1 MISPSA
7 PSNPPSP
14 GGGASDDELR
24 AAFAGLRPA
33 LRRAAGFGAAAS
45 VLALAP
51 SWYMLE
57 VYDRVVNSRSGMTLA
72 MLTLA
77 IVLAYLLT
85 AVQEWARGALLHA
98 AGASLDARL
107 GPRLFDAAM
116 AAQRRRLPEGGP
128 QALADLRSLRE
139 ALASPAFHALFEA
152 PMVLICFALLYAL
165 NPWIGVAAMGAAL
178 LQGGIGWMNQRRSG
192 ELLRQ
197 ANQRAM
203 AAQAD
208 ADRSL
213 AQAPT
218 ALALG
223 MLGGLQARWQQRQA
237 EALALQAQASVI
249 AGRWQAAAKLLQNGV
264 NSGFLGL
271 SAWFLLQGQ
280 LAGGEGMLIVAGIL
294 GGRALAPFVQVITQ
308 WSTVQQAREAW
319 QRLQRLLAAEPAP
332 QPGMPLPA
340 PRGELRVEGLSLL
353 LPGGHAALLR
363 DLNFALAPGQ
373 VLAVLGASGAGKS
386 TLARLLVGLQ
396 APTQGK
402 VRLDGVDVASWPK
415 AELGPHL
422 GYLPQG
428 VDLLDGSLAENIA
441 RFGDVS
447 PGQLDTVIE
456 ACGLRSLV
464 EALPEG
470 LQTRLGPDGARLSG
484 GQRQRVALAR
494 AMVGTPALVV
504 LDEPNAHLDDEG
516 DAALL
521 RLIEAARRR
530 GCSFVV
536 VTHRIGVLQAADR
549 VLVLHEGQQRA
560 FGPRDEVL
568 AAIRQAG
575 EAARQRA
582 VAPAAAA

>member
-7 PSNPPSP
+7 PSNPPNP

-24 AAFAGLRPA
+24 AAFAELRPA

-165 NPWIGVAAMGAAL
+165 NPWIGVVAMGAAL

-197 ANQRAM
+197 ANQQAM

-223 MLGGLQARWQQRQA
+223 MLGGLQARWQQRQG

-280 LAGGEGMLIVAGIL
+280 LAGGQGMLIVAGIL
-294 GGRALAPFVQVITQ
+294 GGRALTPFVQVITQ

-353 LPGGHAALLR
+353 LPGSSTALLR

-447 PGQLDTVIE
+447 PEQLDAVIE

-494 AMVGTPALVV
+494 AMVGKPALVV
-504 LDEPNAHLDDEG
+504 LDEPNAHLDEEG

-568 AAIRQAG
+568 AAIRKAG
-575 EAARQRA
+575 EAARQR
-582 VAPAAAA
+582 VAAPVAA